1 MILFACLYAIL
12 CLPMLKAQ
20 SPTKLISVR
29 LLDSLLQEY
38 AFRALFD
45 RPPITGV
52 VYDANV
58 PSNLTGIEV
67 SALRLRGGSLRER
80 GFHSYNEFHI
90 PIGVVEQPFVERL
103 ALVYHNLGNWSSLY
117 YPLPG
122 YTFLSPV
129 LGLLAYDASTLS
141 ATNEAEIL
149 EIRAS
154 GKPIIVS
161 FPNVQLA
168 PDKGSPKCV
177 HFDLYGSV
185 EFDNVLRG
193 NACSAIK
200 QGHFSMVVEL
210 ITASSPAPATG
221 VPPRSN
227 GISSSRKGNHKEFI
241 AVGIVVV
248 GVLVVMLLPIWVRKC
263 RRRERIQRMEE
274 EAQWGVPLSMATVES
289 MKVPVAN
296 ATRTRPSLEH
306 DEYVPFSD
314 FS

>member
-1 MILFACLYAIL
+1 MLLFACLYAIL

-90 PIGVVEQPFVERL
+90 PIGVVEQPIVERL

-129 LGLLAYDASTLS
+129 VGLLAYDASTLS
-141 ATNEAEIL
+141 ATNEPEIL
-149 EIRAS
+149 DIRAS

-177 HFDLYGSV
+177 YFDLYGSV
-185 EFDNVLRG
+185 EFDNVLSG
-193 NACSAIK
+193 NVCSTTK
-200 QGHFSMVVEL
+200 QGHFSIAVEF
-210 ITASSPAPATG
+210 TAPSPPAAAAAAKTP
-221 VPPRSN
+221 PPR
-227 GISSSRKGNHKEFI
+227 GGGVKVTYKEFI
-241 AVGIVVV
+241 VVGSAVGGV
-248 GVLVVMLLPIWVRKC
+248 VLVTLLAIIVIWVRNC
-263 RRRERIQRMEE
+263 RRRVRIQKMEG
-274 EAQWGVPLSMATVES
+274 ASQGSVPLSMTSIGS

-296 ATRTRPSLEH
+296 MTRTRPTLEN
-306 DEYVPFSD
+306 EYVL
-314 FS
+314 